1 MRDTVSRYELG
12 YSSVKLTGVT
22 LDLSHVSNHTWDIR

>member
-12 YSSVKLTGVT
+12 YSSVKLPEVP